1 MGSGSTPDTD
11 VSFNDDELYAELR
24 SLQDPNSATNVQIQN
39 LIKGQL
45 DPNTANAFAMQQK
58 AIGVGATGARQ
69 AATQA
74 VREGAASRGLFS
86 SDVALG
92 AEGMALGNI
101 EQGIASEQAN
111 LFGQQASTIRSGILS
126 GLQASQQQSQLRS
139 SLAQAIAGG
148 QLQAGQ
154 AQASLGMDLWKQ
166 QQQTSSS
173 LAGTAGQIGGAAL
186 STFGPALLALSD
198 ERLKE
203 NVADINGALDIIDD
217 IFPVTFNWK
226 ENGDKDYG
234 VIAQDLEG
242 VLPELVKEIDGIK
255 RVNYNALF
263 SILIKAV
270 QELKEKIDA

>member
-1 MGSGSTPDTD
+1 MGSGSTPGTE
-11 VSFNDDELYAELR
+11 VGFDDRQLVAELSR
-24 SLQDPNSATNVQIQN
+24 LRDPNSAENIQIQN

-45 DPNTANAFAMQQK
+45 DPSTANAFAMQQK

-69 AATQA
+69 AASQA

-92 AEGMALGNI
+92 AEGMALGGI
-101 EQGIASEQAN
+101 EQGIATEQAN
-111 LFGQQASTIRSGILS
+111 LFGQQAGTIRSGILS
-126 GLQASQQQSQLRS
+126 GLQASGQQAQMRS

-148 QLQAGQ
+148 NLQAGQ

-166 QQQTSSS
+166 QQQSSSS
-173 LAGTAGQIGGAAL
+173 LAGTLGQVGAAL
-186 STFGPALLALSD
+186 APMLPALLASD

-203 NVADINGALDIIDD
+203 NVADINGALEIIDD

-226 ENGDKDYG
+226 ETGDKDYG
-234 VIAQDLEG
+234 VIAQELEG